1 MDPKDSGML
10 VAWYFWMSNI
20 MEYYERNFR
29 RLQDILGD
37 IGGISNII
45 QLAADAIIFCVS
57 YYIIIFDTKELMTNI
72 LNFDKNEFKKKPII
86 FKKRKEYLDENEM
99 VLSPR
104 RNLTPKNSNIE
115 RKLLYRNEQSRVNL
129 FNRNLNIINIII
141 K

>member
-1 MDPKDSGML
+1 
-10 VAWYFWMSNI
+10 
-20 MEYYERNFR
+20 
-29 RLQDILGD
+29 
-37 IGGISNII
+37 
-45 QLAADAIIFCVS
+45 
-57 YYIIIFDTKELMTNI
+57 MTNI